1 MVRNKIGGNK
11 AKKFARKNVNASA
24 QQNKKLRFAV
34 DEDEIYAI
42 VNKMVGNGQMV
53 VMCIDGKERL
63 CFIRNKFSGRNKSSN
78 LATVG
83 SWVIVGKRSWE
94 SVKADK
100 LEKCDLLEIYN
111 DNEKHRIQQE
121 CNVNFAALQMEEQ
134 KLSNVNSV
142 DGIDTHTNIEFNYN
156 DTVDNMLENTQ
167 NDVDETNDD
176 DSLDGIDFDDI

>member
-11 AKKFARKNVNASA
+11 AKKFARKNINASA
-24 QQNKKLRFAV
+24 QQNKKLRFAM
-34 DEDEIYAI
+34 DEDEMYGI
-42 VNKMVGNGQMV
+42 VNKMVGNGQVV
-53 VMCIDGKERL
+53 VMCADGKERL

-78 LATVG
+78 LVSVG

-121 CNVNFAALQMEEQ
+121 CNVNFSALQMEEQ
-134 KLSNVNSV
+134 KLSNVN
-142 DGIDTHTNIEFNYN
+142 DLEDAGAHANIDFNYKEN
-156 DTVDNMLENTQ
+156 EILEENNEDDNE
-167 NDVDETNDD
+167 
-176 DSLDGIDFDDI
+176 SFGSIDFDDI